1 MRTKPLILAK
11 KQIKNKVKN
20 KVRHAEHKSKVSR
33 LEILKVIGAK
43 HQNRAWLSLCY
54 GKFKKNREKARTN

>member
-54 GKFKKNREKARTN
+54 GKF